1 MKGYDKITNPATG
14 RKVSVYGKTGQ
25 QIINNYLGEQSGGDA
40 TPHMGARPARR
51 TQTITQEI
59 RDANNAQLATASGRG
74 RTVRGRPAAPHGHVA
89 QAIADVAGDPQHSVS
104 SVELSLVGP
113 IAINLRPKARGTRDE
128 RDAGI
133 VKGQP
138 VGPFWPDEFNSPKM
152 AEVLQNHTT
161 NKTKDQINFLSE
173 GGNVSQGE
181 RDALEEAM
189 KHGDGSGFI
198 DFPGLKLLFRGV
210 LFDFLMRDGRIIFQL
225 EKPRDV
231 HSRCQTRG
239 SRRLDGAIHYSKSKG
254 GKIVLNKVSLERP
267 NCWPKKLLST
277 NPISRVTL

>member
-40 TPHMGARPARR
+40 TPHMGARPSRR
-51 TQTITQEI
+51 TQRITQEI
-59 RDANNAQLATASGRG
+59 RDAGAAQLATSSGRG
-74 RTVRGRPAAPHGHVA
+74 RTVRGRPAAAHGHAA
-89 QAIADVAGDPQHSVS
+89 QAVADVAGDQQHSVS
-104 SVELSLVGP
+104 SVELTLVGP
-113 IAINLRPKARGTRDE
+113 IAINLRPRARGTRAE

-133 VKGQP
+133 EKGQP
-138 VGPFWPDEFNSPKM
+138 VGPFWPNEFDSPKM
-152 AEVLQNHTT
+152 AEILQANVT

-181 RDALEEAM
+181 RDALEDAM

-231 HSRCQTRG
+231 HSQCQTRG

-267 NCWPKKLLST
+267 NCWPKKLLPT
-277 NPISRVTL
+277 NPVSRVTL

>member
-25 QIINNYLGEQSGGDA
+25 QIIKNYLGEQSGGDA
-40 TPHMGARPARR
+40 TPHMGARAARR
-51 TQTITQEI
+51 TQNITQEI
-59 RDANNAQLATASGRG
+59 RDANDAQLATSSGRG
-74 RTVRGRPAAPHGHVA
+74 RTVRGRPAAGQAGPAAAGA
-89 QAIADVAGDPQHSVS
+89 QPNSVS
-104 SVELSLVGP
+104 SVELTLVGP
-113 IAINLRPKARGTRDE
+113 IAINLRPRARGTLAE
-128 RDAGI
+128 RNAGI
-133 VKGQP
+133 EKGQP
-138 VGPFWPDEFNSPKM
+138 VGPFWPNEFDSPKM
-152 AEVLQNHTT
+152 AEILQANVT

-173 GGNVSQGE
+173 GGNVSQVE
-181 RDALEEAM
+181 RDAIEDAM

-231 HSRCQTRG
+231 HSQCQTRG
-239 SRRLDGAIHYSKSKG
+239 SRRLDGAIQYSKSKG

-277 NPISRVTL
+277 NPVSRVTL

>member
-40 TPHMGARPARR
+40 TPHMGARPSRR
-51 TQTITQEI
+51 TQRITQEI
-59 RDANNAQLATASGRG
+59 RDAAAAQLATPSGRG
-74 RTVRGRPAAPHGHVA
+74 RTVRGRPAAAHGHAA
-89 QAIADVAGDPQHSVS
+89 QAVADVAGDTQHSVS

-113 IAINLRPKARGTRDE
+113 VAVNLRPRARGTRAE
-128 RDAGI
+128 RDEGI
-133 VKGQP
+133 ERGTP
-138 VGPFWPDEFNSPKM
+138 IGPFWPDVFDSPKM
-152 AEVLQNHTT
+152 AEVLQHHTT

-231 HSRCQTRG
+231 HSQCQTRG
-239 SRRLDGAIHYSKSKG
+239 SRRLDGIHYANLKVEKLFLT
-254 GKIVLNKVSLERP
+254 KYHLNALTAGQK
-267 NCWPKKLLST
+267 
-277 NPISRVTL
+277 TLGN

>member
-25 QIINNYLGEQSGGDA
+25 QIIKNYLGEQSGGDA
-40 TPHMGARPARR
+40 TPHMGARAARR
-51 TQTITQEI
+51 TQDITQEI
-59 RDANNAQLATASGRG
+59 RDANDAQLATASGRG
-74 RTVRGRPAAPHGHVA
+74 ITVRGRPAAAHGHVA
-89 QAIADVAGDPQHSVS
+89 QAVQDVAGDQQHSVS
-104 SVELSLVGP
+104 SVELTLVGP
-113 IAINLRPKARGTRDE
+113 IAINLRPRARGTRAE

-133 VKGQP
+133 EKGQP
-138 VGPFWPDEFNSPKM
+138 VGPFWPNEFNSPKM
-152 AEVLQNHTT
+152 AEILQANVT

-181 RDALEEAM
+181 RDALEDAM

-231 HSRCQTRG
+231 HSQCQTRG

-267 NCWPKKLLST
+267 NCWPKKLLPT
-277 NPISRVTL
+277 NPVSRVTL

>member
-25 QIINNYLGEQSGGDA
+25 QIIKNYLGEQSGGDA

-59 RDANNAQLATASGRG
+59 RDAAAAQLATPSGRG
-74 RTVRGRPAAPHGHVA
+74 TTVRGRPAAAHGHAA
-89 QAIADVAGDPQHSVS
+89 QAIQDVAGDQQHSVS

-113 IAINLRPKARGTRDE
+113 VAVNLRPRARGTRAE
-128 RDAGI
+128 RDEGI
-133 VKGQP
+133 ERGTP
-138 VGPFWPDEFNSPKM
+138 IGPFWPDAFDSPKM
-152 AEVLQNHTT
+152 AEVLQHHTT

-231 HSRCQTRG
+231 HSQCQTRG

-254 GKIVLNKVSLERP
+254 GKIVLNKVTLERP
-267 NCWPKKLLST
+267 NCWPKKLLPT
-277 NPISRVTL
+277 NPVSRVTL

>member
-40 TPHMGARPARR
+40 TPHMGARPSRR
-51 TQTITQEI
+51 TQRITQEI
-59 RDANNAQLATASGRG
+59 RDAGAAQLATSSGRG
-74 RTVRGRPAAPHGHVA
+74 RTVRGRPAAVHGHAA
-89 QAIADVAGDPQHSVS
+89 QAVADVAGDQQHSVS

-113 IAINLRPKARGTRDE
+113 VAVNLRPRARGTRAE
-128 RDAGI
+128 RDEGI
-133 VKGQP
+133 ERGTP
-138 VGPFWPDEFNSPKM
+138 IGPFWPDVFDSPKM
-152 AEVLQNHTT
+152 AEVLQHHTT

-189 KHGDGSGFI
+189 KLGDGSGFI

-231 HSRCQTRG
+231 HSQCQTRG

-267 NCWPKKLLST
+267 NCWPKKLLPT
-277 NPISRVTL
+277 NPVSRVTL